1 MNICAK
7 YNDMHAMA
15 SRTLIINPTS
25 KQKATYQIAYDAQCY
40 LISLLKIG
48 TPLNE
53 IFEKTKKFI
62 VDKDQTLADKIHT
75 NFGFGI
81 GCNFKEELLII
92 NA

>member
-1 MNICAK
+1 
-7 YNDMHAMA
+7 MHAMA

-25 KQKATYQIAYDAQCY
+25 KQKDLYQIAYDAQCY

-48 TPLNE
+48 TPLND
-53 IFEKTKKFI
+53 IYDRTRKFI
-62 VDKDQTLADKIHT
+62 IDKDASLEDKIHT

-92 NA
+92 NS